1 MEEKT
6 LSILIREKITNIL
19 HINNTLKQ
27 YTRSFKLETE
37 IAVTKWNI
45 TVLAGWLMVVLG
57 IIGIILH
64 LIIFTQNQNAG
75 WLGVFGLVNGLLMV
89 KFGGPMKISHLK
101 K

>member
-1 MEEKT
+1 
-6 LSILIREKITNIL
+6 
-19 HINNTLKQ
+19 
-27 YTRSFKLETE
+27 
-37 IAVTKWNI
+37 
-45 TVLAGWLMVVLG
+45 MVVLG

-64 LIIFTQNQNAG
+64 LIIFTQNQNQNAG